1 MLDKF
6 KAFSFPAAKRQKLAK
21 TFRCNIFFSRRSI
34 PGHLSGPPGWHQ
46 NPLRSEPQ
54 KFHSKRLF
62 VKQVTAIATST
73 TWKRKCP
80 IIPTRKNWY
89 PASASVFRS
98 FQVRHPWNPLNPRN
112 DECWVLELVH
122 HSTSAHRCHQSTQRK
137 VGESPFVRFK
147 GMAPLFRN
155 ENSWICKSKFHAL
168 MAWADCAC
176 CTASLARFAYQVLP
190 SLSFYRGHQRVTLP
204 ETNGSLLK
212 MDGWNTILSYWG
224 GLFSG
229 ANC

>member
-98 FQVRHPWNPLNPRN
+98 LQVLPWNPLNQRN
-112 DECWVLELVH
+112 DDDLSATLVH

-137 VGESPFVRFK
+137 VDESPSVRFK
-147 GMAPLFRN
+147 GMALF
-155 ENSWICKSKFHAL
+155 SKRKFLDLQIPIHAL

-176 CTASLARFAYQVLP
+176 CTASLAGFAYQVNVLP
-190 SLSFYRGHQRVTLP
+190 SLKLMVRS
-204 ETNGSLLK
+204 
-212 MDGWNTILSYWG
+212 
-224 GLFSG
+224 
-229 ANC
+229 